1 VGPPPRG
8 SHITETTLQ
17 NRQMTKNE
25 WFQEFEGQ
33 RFLVFVFDGQNQTLT
48 IVRWPKMDFFLFF
61 KEPLDFYVFACRSF
75 NLYKPSQ
82 TSPGFYVLAP
92 AFSVK

>member
-1 VGPPPRG
+1 MWAPPPRG

-48 IVRWPKMDFFLFF
+48 IVRWPKMDFFLFL
-61 KEPLDFYVFACRSF
+61 KEPWIFMFLHAGPSTYINLHKQVLVFMF
-75 NLYKPSQ
+75 
-82 TSPGFYVLAP
+82 
-92 AFSVK
+92 